1 MTQVGTPR
9 FETIRA
15 AVRMTEEACRL
26 PAVATLD
33 WLDRAAAVLRGVV
46 SPSRTCILIANISGG
61 SRTLSLEAAGYAG
74 VASGESG
81 DESNTELTVRSRA
94 ERLTD
99 LGFAIDNEVVLGRIG
114 DLISAPDWR
123 TTGIGRLWQGAPVS
137 EVLVAASPL
146 GSVEPGRVMISQVA
160 LAEPGAEPKPGQFEL
175 LGVIHNLLVRRALVS
190 IGETKAT
197 SARWLTAREQEV
209 LDLLVVGKSVR
220 VIAEELGRSPHTVH
234 DHVKSLHRKLEA
246 SSRGELVAKALGH
259 APAMSKPA
267 APQPQAEGFAE
278 MRPMPKPATAT
289 RLGGSGVP
297 AQRLDTSHSITE

>member
-46 SPSRTCILIANISGG
+46 VPSRACILIATVSPS
-61 SRTLSLEAAGYAG
+61 SRTLSLEAAGYAAAQG
-74 VASGESG
+74 LDTS
-81 DESNTELTVRSRA
+81 DEGNTELSVRSRA

-99 LGFAIDNEVVLGRIG
+99 LGFVVENEVVLGRIG
-114 DLISAPDWR
+114 DIIHAADWR
-123 TTGIGRLWQGAPVS
+123 TQGIGRLWQGAPAS
-137 EVLVAASPL
+137 DVLVAASPL
-146 GSVEPGRVMISQVA
+146 GSVEPGRVMISMVA

-175 LGVIHNLLVRRALVS
+175 LGVIHSLLVRRALVS

-209 LDLLVVGKSVR
+209 LDLLVLGKSVR

-234 DHVKSLHRKLEA
+234 DHVKSLHRKLDA

-259 APAMSKPA
+259 APALPKPA
-267 APQPQAEGFAE
+267 PQAEGFAE
-278 MRPMPKPATAT
+278 MRPMPKQTAT
-289 RLGGSGVP
+289 RLGGTGVP
-297 AQRLDTSHSITE
+297 AQRLDPAHTPGTGH

>member
-1 MTQVGTPR
+1 MNQVGTPR

-33 WLDRAAAVLRGVV
+33 WLDRASAVLRGVV
-46 SPSRTCILIANISGG
+46 VPSRACILIAHAAPG
-61 SRTLSLEAAGYAG
+61 SRALSLEAAGYASSHG
-74 VASGESG
+74 VDAG
-81 DESNTELTVRSRA
+81 DESGVELSVRSRA

-99 LGFAIDNEVVLGRIG
+99 LGFTIENEVVLGRIG
-114 DLISAPDWR
+114 DLIPSSDWR
-123 TTGIGRLWQGAPVS
+123 SHGIGRLWQGTPIAD
-137 EVLVAASPL
+137 VLIAASPL
-146 GSVEPGRVMISQVA
+146 GHVEPGRVLISQVA
-160 LAEPGAEPKPGQFEL
+160 LAETGAEPKPGQFEL
-175 LGVIHNLLVRRALVS
+175 LGVIHNLLVRRALIS

-234 DHVKSLHRKLEA
+234 DHVKSLHRKLDA

-259 APAMSKPA
+259 APAMPKPTH
-267 APQPQAEGFAE
+267 QAEGFAE
-278 MRPMPKPATAT
+278 VRPTPKAAT
-289 RLGGSGVP
+289 RLHGGSGVT
-297 AQRLDTSHSITE
+297 AQRLDPSGIPSSSGFD

>member
-9 FETIRA
+9 FENIRA

-33 WLDRAAAVLRGVV
+33 WLDRASSVLRGVV
-46 SPSRTCILIANISGG
+46 VPSRACLLIVNVSPTN
-61 SRTLSLEAAGYAG
+61 RTLSLEAAGFAG
-74 VASGESG
+74 VQGVESSEEG
-81 DESNTELTVRSRA
+81 GIELAVRSKA

-99 LGFAIDNEVVLGRIG
+99 LGFAVSNEVVLGRIG
-114 DLISAPDWR
+114 DLIPSADWR
-123 TTGIGRLWQGAPVS
+123 SHGIGRLWQGTPIAD
-137 EVLVAASPL
+137 VLVAASPL

-160 LAEPGAEPKPGQFEL
+160 LTESGAEPKPGQFEL
-175 LGVIHNLLVRRALVS
+175 LGVIHSLLMRRALIS
-190 IGETKAT
+190 LGETKAT

-234 DHVKSLHRKLEA
+234 DHVKSLHRKLDA

-259 APAMSKPA
+259 APASAPA
-267 APQPQAEGFAE
+267 PKPQAEGFAE
-278 MRPMPKPATAT
+278 VRPMPKAAT
-289 RLGGSGVP
+289 RLGGSGIP
-297 AQRLDTSHSITE
+297 AQRLDSSGMASPLKP

>member
-99 LGFAIDNEVVLGRIG
+99 LEHHRRVRPVGRRLEHELAEHGDDRWRRADLFGGFA
-114 DLISAPDWR
+114 
-123 TTGIGRLWQGAPVS
+123 
-137 EVLVAASPL
+137 
-146 GSVEPGRVMISQVA
+146 
-160 LAEPGAEPKPGQFEL
+160 
-175 LGVIHNLLVRRALVS
+175 
-190 IGETKAT
+190 
-197 SARWLTAREQEV
+197 
-209 LDLLVVGKSVR
+209 
-220 VIAEELGRSPHTVH
+220 
-234 DHVKSLHRKLEA
+234 
-246 SSRGELVAKALGH
+246 
-259 APAMSKPA
+259 
-267 APQPQAEGFAE
+267 
-278 MRPMPKPATAT
+278 
-289 RLGGSGVP
+289 
-297 AQRLDTSHSITE
+297 

>member
-33 WLDRAAAVLRGVV
+33 WLDRASAVLRGVV
-46 SPSRTCILIANISGG
+46 VPSRACILITNSSPGG
-61 SRTLSLEAAGYAG
+61 RTLTLEAAGFSASPG
-74 VASGESG
+74 VASDDGV
-81 DESNTELTVRSRA
+81 ELTVRSKA

-99 LGFAIDNEVVLGRIG
+99 LGLSIESEVVLGRIR
-114 DLISAPDWR
+114 DLIPVSDWR
-123 TTGIGRLWQGAPVS
+123 THGIGRLWQGTSVAD
-137 EVLVAASPL
+137 VLVAASPL
-146 GSVEPGRVMISQVA
+146 GHTEPGRYMISQVA
-160 LAEPGAEPKPGQFEL
+160 LSEEGAEPKPGQFEL

-190 IGETKAT
+190 IGETRAT
-197 SARWLTAREQEV
+197 SSRWLTAREQEV

-234 DHVKSLHRKLEA
+234 DHVKSLHRKLDA

-259 APAMSKPA
+259 APAMDE
-267 APQPQAEGFAE
+267 APPPQAEGFAE
-278 MRPMPKPATAT
+278 MRPVPKTAA
-289 RLGGSGVP
+289 RLHGGSGMT
-297 AQRLDTSHSITE
+297 AQRLDPSSATIGRD

>member
-1 MTQVGTPR
+1 MSQVGTPR

-15 AVRMTEEACRL
+15 AVRMTEDACRL

-46 SPSRTCILIANISGG
+46 SPSRTCILIANISSGN
-61 SRTLSLEAAGYAG
+61 RALSLEAAGYAG
-74 VASGESG
+74 VVSGESA
-81 DESNTELTVRSRA
+81 DEGNTELTVRSRA

-99 LGFAIDNEVVLGRIG
+99 LGFAIDSEVVLGRAA
-114 DLISAPDWR
+114 DLIGAADWR
-123 TTGIGRLWQGAPVS
+123 TAGIGRLWQGTPAS
-137 EVLVAASPL
+137 DVLVAASPL
-146 GSVEPGRVMISQVA
+146 GSVEPGRVMVSQVA
-160 LAEPGAEPKPGQFEL
+160 FAEPGAEPKPGQFEL

-234 DHVKSLHRKLEA
+234 DHVKSLHRKLDA

-259 APAMSKPA
+259 APAMKKPA
-267 APQPQAEGFAE
+267 APQAEGFAE

-289 RLGGSGVP
+289 RLSGTGVP
-297 AQRLDTSHSITE
+297 AQRLDATTGITE

>member
-15 AVRMTEEACRL
+15 AVRMTEQTCAL

-46 SPSRTCILIANISGG
+46 TPSRTCILIANVSPT

-74 VASGESG
+74 VARGDSA

-94 ERLTD
+94 ERLTE
-99 LGFAIDNEVVLGRIG
+99 LGFEVKSEVVLGRIG
-114 DLISAPDWR
+114 DLISAPDWH
-123 TTGIGRLWQGAPVS
+123 TSGVGRLWQGTAAS
-137 EVLVAASPL
+137 DVLVAASPL
-146 GSVEPGRVMISQVA
+146 GGVEPGRVMVSQVA
-160 LAEPGAEPKPGQFEL
+160 LAEHGAEIKPGQFEL
-175 LGVIHNLLVRRALVS
+175 LGVIHNLLVRRALIS
-190 IGETKAT
+190 IGETRAT
-197 SARWLTAREQEV
+197 SSRWLTAREQEV

-234 DHVKSLHRKLEA
+234 DHVKSLHRKLDA

-259 APAMSKPA
+259 TPAIEKEPV
-267 APQPQAEGFAE
+267 QPQAEGFAE
-278 MRPMPKPATAT
+278 VRPVPKVVAT
-289 RLGGSGVP
+289 RLGGGVGVT
-297 AQRLDTSHSITE
+297 AQRLDTNTAIGD